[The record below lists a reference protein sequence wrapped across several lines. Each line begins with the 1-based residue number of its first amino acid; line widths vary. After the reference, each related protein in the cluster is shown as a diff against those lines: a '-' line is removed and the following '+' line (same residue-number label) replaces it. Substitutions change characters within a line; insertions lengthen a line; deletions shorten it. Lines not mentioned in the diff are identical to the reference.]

1 METVIEFENVNVSF
15 PMREGT
21 VQAVRDVSLRI
32 PKGKVTALV
41 GESGS
46 GKSTLA
52 STLLRMVSAPG
63 TISADSIQVDGQDVT
78 KMSEKQLL
86 NYRWSEVSM
95 VFQAAQ
101 NSLNPVV
108 TIGEQFVET
117 YRAHRKDAKNE
128 VIEKRAIELLEYVKL
143 EPKRVLRSYPHEL
156 SGGMKQRVMIAFS
169 LLLEPK
175 IVILDEPTTAL
186 DVITQDSIFSIL
198 EQINRDL
205 GITLLLL
212 SHDIAVVAKVAD
224 YLGVM
229 YAGKIVEFDE
239 IYTIFEHPKH
249 PYTEGLL
256 RAVPSLIHD
265 LETIKP
271 IPGASPNLLNLPKGC
286 PFHPRCEYVMS
297 HCKTVEPELELLKD
311 GYRPACHLFTDKEK
325 EAVGTK

>member
-1 METVIEFENVNVSF
+1 MENIIEFERVNVDF
-15 PMREGT
+15 PLRGGT
-21 VQAVRDVSLRI
+21 VQAVRDVTLRI

-63 TISADSIQVDGQDVT
+63 VISANGIRVDGKDVLQ
-78 KMSEKQLL
+78 MSEKALRQ
-86 NYRWSEVSM
+86 YRWSDVSM

-108 TIGEQFVET
+108 TIGEQITET
-117 YRAHRKDAKNE
+117 YRAHKKDATE
-128 VIEKRAIELLEYVKL
+128 REIEQRATELLEYVKL
-143 EPKRVLRSYPHEL
+143 EPQRMMRAYPHEL

-175 IVILDEPTTAL
+175 VVILDEPTTAL
-186 DVITQDSIFSIL
+186 DVITQDYIFSIL
-198 EQINRDL
+198 EKINREL

-229 YAGKIVEFDE
+229 YAGKVVEFDD
-239 IYTIFEHPKH
+239 IHAIFEHPKH
-249 PYTEGLL
+249 PYTAGLL
-256 RAVPSLIHD
+256 KAVPSLIHD
-265 LETIKP
+265 LDQIKP
-271 IPGASPNLLNLPKGC
+271 IPGASPNLLKLPFGC
-286 PFHPRCEYVMS
+286 PFHPRCELAMS
-297 HCKTVEPELELLKD
+297 ACKTIEPELVPTEE
-311 GYRPACHLFTDKEK
+311 GYRPACHLYDPDKE
-325 EAVGTK
+325 EAATIK

>member
-1 METVIEFENVNVSF
+1 METIIEFEKVNVSF
-15 PMREGT
+15 PMKEGT
-21 VQAVRDVSLRI
+21 VRAVRDVSLRI

-63 TISADSIQVDGQDVT
+63 TISADSIQVDGRDVT

-108 TIGEQFVET
+108 TIGEQFIET
-117 YRAHRKDAKNE
+117 YRAHRKDEKNE
-128 VIEKRAIELLEYVKL
+128 VIEKRTIELLEYVQL

-239 IYTIFEHPKH
+239 IHTIFEHPKH

-271 IPGASPNLLNLPKGC
+271 IPGASPNLLDLPKGC
-286 PFHPRCEYVMS
+286 PFHTRCEYVMS
-297 HCKTVEPELELLKD
+297 HCKTVEPELKQLKD
-311 GYRPACHLFTDKEK
+311 GYRPACHLFDQKEK
-325 EAVGTK
+325 EVVGTK

>member
-1 METVIEFENVNVSF
+1 METIIEFENVNVSF
-15 PMREGT
+15 SMREGT
-21 VQAVRDVSLRI
+21 VKAVRDVSLSI

-63 TISADSIQVDGQDVT
+63 KISAKSIQVDGQDVMA
-78 KMSEKQLL
+78 MSEKKLRH
-86 NYRWSEVSM
+86 YRWSEVSM

-108 TIGEQFVET
+108 TIGEQFIET
-117 YRAHRKDAKNE
+117 YQAHRKESDKK

-175 IVILDEPTTAL
+175 VVILDEPTTAL

-198 EQINRDL
+198 QKINDEF

-239 IYTIFEHPKH
+239 IYTIFEQPKH
-249 PYTEGLL
+249 PYTQGLL

-265 LETIKP
+265 LGKIKP
-271 IPGASPNLLNLPKGC
+271 IPGASPNLLDLPSGC
-286 PFHPRCEYVMS
+286 PFHPRCEYAMS
-297 HCKTVEPELELLKD
+297 HCKTIEPELKRSKD
-311 GYRPACHLFTDKEK
+311 GYIPACHLFDHERK
-325 EAVGTK
+325 EAALTK